1 MFEDHLST
9 KEANKCEQ
17 IDLLCLFETAGLV
30 LLQTSLVIA
39 QAFCA
44 VSPDSFAS
52 LFLDLFAA

>member
-1 MFEDHLST
+1 MFEDHVST
-9 KEANKCEQ
+9 KEANKREQ

-39 QAFCA
+39 QAFCS

-52 LFLDLFAA
+52 LFLDLFSV

>member
-9 KEANKCEQ
+9 KEANICQQ

-30 LLQTSLVIA
+30 LQTSLVIA

-44 VSPDSFAS
+44 VSPDTFAS
-52 LFLDLFAA
+52 LFLDLFAV